1 MLDKLLFGENYP
13 IYNVEEIDNKVI
25 LYIKSKLHQCECPY
39 CHQISDSY
47 HSTYIRK
54 IQDTPIHCKQT
65 WLNVSTYKFDCLNE
79 KCECKTFTEQ
89 LPFAKCSQ
97 VKTDTLISMILSIS
111 IFLSNSSAS
120 LILSLIG
127 IKVSADTIKNIYDK
141 VEIIDNPDIEEIG
154 VDDVATRKGMKYA
167 TAIYDLKSHR
177 LIALLEGRDSK
188 TLEDWLNNHKKVKLV
203 ARDRA
208 SAYASAIN
216 KVLPECVQVAD
227 KYHLLNNLL
236 EKLKDIFKQ
245 DIPDEI
251 FVQNKK
257 ILDRPPKK
265 IKDLFVK
272 EEVLQKLNYDN
283 SIPVDENNNPI
294 NFDNKCRNLK
304 SKQYKE
310 DRDNRIKK
318 KNKIINIQRR
328 WHELEDKNYK
338 IIMNE
343 FNISLSAA
351 KKYINMSKEEIEK
364 LDEMTVYKKKKTKL
378 DDYDNIIYKML
389 KDNLEYKLIYSY
401 IKYKGYND
409 NETALDNHIR
419 FINENNFPNNP
430 PKSIKF
436 VGAVYS
442 KDVIIIKKNQLLKC
456 ILTINPKTKK
466 DNKIVENIE
475 LIKEKYPIVAGVEQ
489 IFNDFHSVIMS
500 DTPELVDQF
509 IDIYEDTEIND
520 FCQSIKKDIAP
531 VKNAISYNISS
542 GFVEGN
548 NNKFKLIK
556 RIVYGKS
563 KLVNLFRKC
572 YVAFSATKEDF
583 TLSELL

>member
-1 MLDKLLFGENYP
+1 
-13 IYNVEEIDNKVI
+13 
-25 LYIKSKLHQCECPY
+25 
-39 CHQISDSY
+39 
-47 HSTYIRK
+47 
-54 IQDTPIHCKQT
+54 
-65 WLNVSTYKFDCLNE
+65 
-79 KCECKTFTEQ
+79 
-89 LPFAKCSQ
+89 
-97 VKTDTLISMILSIS
+97 
-111 IFLSNSSAS
+111 
-120 LILSLIG
+120 
-127 IKVSADTIKNIYDK
+127 
-141 VEIIDNPDIEEIG
+141 
-154 VDDVATRKGMKYA
+154 
-167 TAIYDLKSHR
+167 
-177 LIALLEGRDSK
+177 
-188 TLEDWLNNHKKVKLV
+188 
-203 ARDRA
+203 
-208 SAYASAIN
+208 
-216 KVLPECVQVAD
+216 
-227 KYHLLNNLL
+227 
-236 EKLKDIFKQ
+236 
-245 DIPDEI
+245 
-251 FVQNKK
+251 
-257 ILDRPPKK
+257 
-265 IKDLFVK
+265 
-272 EEVLQKLNYDN
+272 
-283 SIPVDENNNPI
+283 
-294 NFDNKCRNLK
+294 
-304 SKQYKE
+304 
-310 DRDNRIKK
+310 
-318 KNKIINIQRR
+318 
-328 WHELEDKNYK
+328 
-338 IIMNE
+338 
-343 FNISLSAA
+343 
-351 KKYINMSKEEIEK
+351 
-364 LDEMTVYKKKKTKL
+364 
-378 DDYDNIIYKML
+378 ML

-436 VGAVYS
+436 VGTVYS